1 MIICVTLLKKEKRKE
16 RERERKAKG
25 SQNFKRKPHALH
37 IISTLPDPA
46 SFLLALQVYYTTARP
61 TEPRQIKP
69 VSLTSPHL
77 NILSLSLSLYT
88 YSNTDSLSIYLFL
101 CYKTLFSI
109 HCSVPMPITTLYI
122 DSSFPFLPL

>member
-1 MIICVTLLKKEKRKE
+1 MIICVTLLKKEKRKKK

-77 NILSLSLSLYT
+77 NILSLSLSLH
-88 YSNTDSLSIYLFL
+88 I
-101 CYKTLFSI
+101 
-109 HCSVPMPITTLYI
+109 
-122 DSSFPFLPL
+122 

>member
-1 MIICVTLLKKEKRKE
+1 MIICVTLLKKEKRKKK

-46 SFLLALQVYYTTARP
+46 FFLLALHVYRAPPNQTCL
-61 TEPRQIKP
+61 
-69 VSLTSPHL
+69 SHLTS
-77 NILSLSLSLYT
+77 IFSLSLSLYT

-109 HCSVPMPITTLYI
+109 HCSVPMPTTTLYI

>member
-1 MIICVTLLKKEKRKE
+1 MCNITKKEKRRKKRERE

-46 SFLLALQVYYTTARP
+46 FFLLALHVYRAPPNQTCL
-61 TEPRQIKP
+61 
-69 VSLTSPHL
+69 SHLTSIFSL
-77 NILSLSLSLYT
+77 SLSLSLSLYT

-109 HCSVPMPITTLYI
+109 HCSVPMPTTTLYI

>member
-1 MIICVTLLKKEKRKE
+1 MCNITKKRKKKKEK

-46 SFLLALQVYYTTARP
+46 FFLLALHVYYTTARLP
-61 TEPRQIKP
+61 SPAKSNL
-69 VSLTSPHL
+69 SLSPHL
-77 NILSLSLSLYT
+77 NILSLSLSLSLYT

-109 HCSVPMPITTLYI
+109 HCSVPMPTTTLYI

>member
-1 MIICVTLLKKEKRKE
+1 MCNITKKRKKKKEK

-46 SFLLALQVYYTTARP
+46 FFLLALHVYYTTARLP
-61 TEPRQIKP
+61 SPAKSNL
-69 VSLTSPHL
+69 SLSPHL
-77 NILSLSLSLYT
+77 NILSLSLYT
-88 YSNTDSLSIYLFL
+88 YNNTDSLSIFLFL

-109 HCSVPMPITTLYI
+109 HCSVPMPTTTLYI